1 MAKLSKDKIHEL
13 RANPVGKRISECRK
27 AYGYTLRD
35 LSEKIGFNYVTIS
48 NWEHGLYVP
57 CDIALDRMMLL
68 FDLPSDFFDDAKK
81 IRTEKRLKA
90 MNKAR
95 KVLYSSKSNKKLQER

>member
-13 RANPVGKRISECRK
+13 KENTVGKRISECRK

-48 NWEHGLYVP
+48 KWEHGLFVP
-57 CDIALDRMMLL
+57 CDIALDRMTLL
-68 FDLPSDFFDDAKK
+68 FDLPADFFDDVKNE
-81 IRTEKRLKA
+81 RNEKRLNA
-90 MNKAR
+90 IYNAR
-95 KVLYSSKSNKKLQER
+95 RVLYSSKNSNKHN